1 MGFYL
6 NKIFYKLFYIFYCVL
21 LNWIRMRPRR
31 DKKNSKIVDDI
42 YKSAKQSHFDKS
54 EVEIAVN
61 FYIQW
66 VEGKRM
72 ERSQFRDILHQKFN
86 MTEDI
91 LMDRVF
97 KAFDYDS
104 DSIISLNEWVEGLA
118 ILLRGTLSE
127 KISYAFHV
135 YDLNGDGYISREEM
149 FQMLK
154 SCLIKQPSEEDPDEG
169 IKDIVEITLKK
180 MDKDHDGRVSLA
192 DFDQSVREEPLLL
205 EVFGQCFP
213 DEQSIEEFESYFA

>member
-1 MGFYL
+1 MKPKRDKRN
-6 NKIFYKLFYIFYCVL
+6 NKIVEHVFGSV
-21 LNWIRMRPRR
+21 
-31 DKKNSKIVDDI
+31 
-42 YKSAKQSHFDKS
+42 KQNHFNKD
-54 EVEIAVN
+54 EIEMLVN
-61 FYIQW
+61 FYMQW
-66 VEGKRM
+66 NDGKKL
-72 ERSQFRDILHQKFN
+72 ERSHFRDVLHQKFN

-97 KAFDYDS
+97 KAFDKDS
-104 DSIISLNEWVEGLA
+104 DSIVGINEWVEGLA
-118 ILLRGTLSE
+118 VILRGTLPE
-127 KISYAFHV
+127 KIQYAFEV
-135 YDLNGDGYISREEM
+135 FDLNGDGHISREEM

>member
-1 MGFYL
+1 ML
-6 NKIFYKLFYIFYCVL
+6 
-21 LNWIRMRPRR
+21 
-31 DKKNSKIVDDI
+31 
-42 YKSAKQSHFDKS
+42 
-54 EVEIAVN
+54 VN
-61 FYIQW
+61 FYLQW
-66 VEGKRM
+66 NDGKKL
-72 ERSQFRDILHQKFN
+72 ERSHFRDVLHQKFN

-97 KAFDYDS
+97 KAFDKDS
-104 DSIISLNEWVEGLA
+104 DSIVGLNEWIEGLA
-118 ILLRGTLSE
+118 VILRGTLPE
-127 KISYAFHV
+127 KIQYAFEV
-135 YDLNGDGYISREEM
+135 FDLNGDGHISREEM

-180 MDKDHDGRVSLA
+180 MFACFASPCYQTSQQDKDHDGRVSLA

>member
-1 MGFYL
+1 MKPKRDKRN
-6 NKIFYKLFYIFYCVL
+6 NKIVEHVFGSV
-21 LNWIRMRPRR
+21 
-31 DKKNSKIVDDI
+31 
-42 YKSAKQSHFDKS
+42 KQNHFNKD
-54 EVEIAVN
+54 EIEMLVN
-61 FYIQW
+61 FYLQW
-66 VEGKRM
+66 NDGKKL
-72 ERSQFRDILHQKFN
+72 ERSHFRDVLHQKFN

-97 KAFDYDS
+97 KAFDKDS
-104 DSIISLNEWVEGLA
+104 DSIVGLNEWVEGLA
-118 ILLRGTLSE
+118 VILRGTLPE
-127 KISYAFHV
+127 KIQYAFEV
-135 YDLNGDGYISREEM
+135 FDLNGDGHISREEM

>member
-1 MGFYL
+1 MKPKRDKRN
-6 NKIFYKLFYIFYCVL
+6 NKIVEHVFGSV
-21 LNWIRMRPRR
+21 
-31 DKKNSKIVDDI
+31 
-42 YKSAKQSHFDKS
+42 KQNHFNKD
-54 EVEIAVN
+54 EIEMLVN
-61 FYIQW
+61 FYMQW
-66 VEGKRM
+66 NDGKKL
-72 ERSQFRDILHQKFN
+72 ERSHFRDVLHQKFN

-97 KAFDYDS
+97 KAFDKDS
-104 DSIISLNEWVEGLA
+104 DSIVGINEWVEGLA
-118 ILLRGTLSE
+118 VLLRGTLPE
-127 KISYAFHV
+127 KIQYAFEV
-135 YDLNGDGYISREEM
+135 FDLNGDGHISREEM